1 MNLFFF
7 HVQDHL
13 SQPDV
18 EGTELSSLKEARFE
32 AIRLA
37 GSMMLNE
44 TEMFLGNEVWSLNVS
59 DAEGLQLFSYTIFG
73 LDSPAIR

>member
-1 MNLFFF
+1 MTLFFF

-13 SQPDV
+13 SRPDV

-44 TEMFLGNEVWSLNVS
+44 TEMFLGNDDWSINVTN
-59 DAEGLQLFSYTIFG
+59 AEGLQLFSYTIFG